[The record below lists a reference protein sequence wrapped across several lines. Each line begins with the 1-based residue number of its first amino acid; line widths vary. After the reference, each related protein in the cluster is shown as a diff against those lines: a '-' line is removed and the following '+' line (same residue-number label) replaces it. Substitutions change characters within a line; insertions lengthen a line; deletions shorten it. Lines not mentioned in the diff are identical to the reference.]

1 VSAAQPRIKGAGIR
15 PFLVWYA
22 ARYGAGRLLAA
33 AAAIPPAQRAGLD
46 LDDPCLGVLA
56 SSWYPAA
63 SIHALLDELLAGV
76 PADQHAEL
84 AREGARAII
93 DSTLKGV
100 YRLLFQ
106 TMMTP
111 ERYARNAQ
119 ALFARFYDTG
129 TMEKTPLAPA
139 GHLSRVRDWSSHH
152 PMLCEFIGHTAEY
165 VYAALGCRD
174 VKVRRSACVALGGEE
189 CRFEITWK
197 P

>member
-1 VSAAQPRIKGAGIR
+1 MSEAQPRIKGAGIR

-22 ARYGAGRLLAA
+22 SRHGAARLLAA
-33 AAAIPPAQRAGLD
+33 ASAIPSEHRAGLD
-46 LDDPCLGVLA
+46 LEDPCLGVLA
-56 SSWYPAA
+56 SSWYPAS
-63 SIHALLDELLAGV
+63 SIHALLDNLVAGM
-76 PADQHAEL
+76 PADQHQEL

-129 TMEKTPLAPA
+129 TMVKTPLAPV

-152 PMLCEFIGHTAEY
+152 PMLCQFIGHTAEY

-174 VKVRRSACVALGGEE
+174 VRVRRTACVGLGDEE
-189 CRFEITWK
+189 CRFEITWT